1 MLSSTKSRLAGK
13 TFFFKLFLL
22 IIVLAASG
30 ESIIAQYDWTR
41 HPNNP
46 LMSGSG
52 PGTWDKHVMFP
63 FVLFNA
69 DSSRYEM
76 FYCGSYGPEVS
87 WWPYRIGF
95 AWSSDGIN
103 WTKYAG
109 NPVLVPA
116 PGTWDENSI
125 DLGSVLRE
133 NGEYKLWYCNGFNAV
148 DRQIGY
154 ATSPDG
160 INWTKYTG
168 NPVLSGGSEAWE
180 AGGILWC
187 SVVSN
192 SGTYTMYYSG
202 LDITSTYYSIGRA
215 TSPDGINWQK
225 DTLNN
230 PILTPDSGQ
239 WDSKAVCG
247 PYCFYTS
254 STIYLYYTGW
264 AMNYTGN
271 TIGLATSTD
280 NGLTWNKYA
289 SNPVLN
295 SGPAGSWDG
304 DYVEV
309 GSVMLL
315 QDTLIH
321 LWYDGSRDNTAT
333 NLWRIGL
340 ATSTLVVSVE
350 EEAGQPSEF
359 TLEQNYPNP
368 FNPKTTIRYSI
379 PTQSKVVIKVFDVL
393 GNEIATLMDE
403 EKSVGSYELTWN
415 PSNLPSGIY
424 FYQLKAGN
432 YVNTKK
438 MILLK

>member
-1 MLSSTKSRLAGK
+1 MKALCY
-13 TFFFKLFLL
+13 KLFLL
-22 IIVLAASG
+22 IIVLAVSG
-30 ESIIAQYDWTR
+30 ESTLAQYDWTR

-63 FVLFNA
+63 YVLFNA
-69 DSSRYEM
+69 DSNRYEM
-76 FYCGSYGPEVS
+76 FYCGSYGPEIS
-87 WWPYRIGF
+87 WYPYQVGF

-103 WTKYAG
+103 WTKHAG
-109 NPVLVPA
+109 NPVLVPE
-116 PGTWDENSI
+116 PGAWDENSI

-133 NGEYKLWYCNGFNAV
+133 NGEYKLWYCNGGNAAV
-148 DRQIGY
+148 RQIGY
-154 ATSPDG
+154 ATSVDG
-160 INWTKYTG
+160 INWTKYAG

-180 AGGILWC
+180 AGGIIWC

-192 SGTYTMYYSG
+192 SGTYTLYYTG
-202 LDITSTYYSIGRA
+202 IDITSTFYSIGRA

-230 PILTPDSGQ
+230 PILTPGLSGQ
-239 WDSKAVCG
+239 WDSKSVCG
-247 PYCFYTS
+247 PYCLYTS
-254 STIYLYYTGW
+254 GTLYLYFTGW
-264 AMNYTGN
+264 AINYAGN
-271 TIGLATSTD
+271 FIGLASSTD
-280 NGLTWNKYA
+280 NGITWNKYA
-289 SNPVLN
+289 SNPVIN
-295 SGPAGSWDG
+295 SGPTGSWDA

-350 EEAGQPSEF
+350 EETDQPSDF

-368 FNPKTTIRYSI
+368 FNPSTKISW
-379 PTQSKVVIKVFDVL
+379 QSPVGSQQTLKIYDIL
-393 GNEIATLMDE
+393 GNEVATLVDE
-403 EKSVGSYELTWN
+403 YIAAGKYEIEF
-415 PSNLPSGIY
+415 SAESLPSGVY
-424 FYQLKAGN
+424 FYQLKAGE
-432 YVNTKK
+432 YINTKK